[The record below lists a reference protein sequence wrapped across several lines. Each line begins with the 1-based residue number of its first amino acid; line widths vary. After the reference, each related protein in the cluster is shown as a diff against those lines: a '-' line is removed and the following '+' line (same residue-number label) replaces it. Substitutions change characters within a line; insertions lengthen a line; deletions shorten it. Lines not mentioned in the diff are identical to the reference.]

1 MLFGTIF
8 RLRIR
13 LSLGRGGEKGR
24 KGALTQIYIESRVL
38 RSRRDRNADWL
49 RWQYNA
55 NLRQIF
61 KFTFSTSQNSHFLRG
76 TLYFSSFYWQKQ
88 VKINLFERFKKILI
102 TQTCTKVF
110 LCVFCSQF
118 VGRTDAVKSKTKSI
132 FSVFCNNIAQQ
143 SYLDL
148 LNKV

>member
-1 MLFGTIF
+1 MVLLWFKWGFYDLIFIFFNQCLFIIVNF
-8 RLRIR
+8 N
-13 LSLGRGGEKGR
+13 LSVLTVTVTDFYIIGWGGMGVWWV
-24 KGALTQIYIESRVL
+24 GDGGSVQFG
-38 RSRRDRNADWL
+38 
-49 RWQYNA
+49 Q
-55 NLRQIF
+55 
-61 KFTFSTSQNSHFLRG
+61 SQNSHFLRG